1 MCKNEKSCG
10 SLVDNSC
17 VAGSRTLEIPEHLKL
32 RLLSTRPVTLF
43 ILAPKADLLGC
54 IQDMACQCIH
64 SIILNIQILIWLWV
78 RKSGPLVAVL
88 QTSFSL
94 GLSAPGSSKFHSI
107 QALTI
112 GVLLL
117 LWAGPLDWTWN
128 RHSSAF
134 ALAGPI
140 SSPCTHV
147 YKLWQ
152 CSDARHVVLF
162 WLSI

>member
-43 ILAPKADLLGC
+43 ILAPKADLLVC
-54 IQDMACQCIH
+54 IEDMACQCIH
-64 SIILNIQILIWLWV
+64 SIILNSQILIWLWV

-88 QTSFSL
+88 KKSFSL
-94 GLSAPGSSKFHSI
+94 GLSAPGLSKFHSI

-117 LWAGPLDWTWN
+117 LWASPLDWTWN

-147 YKLWQ
+147 HKLWQ

-162 WLSI
+162 WLPI